1 MASDS
6 VMAARMQNE
15 MLGSAMKRLRKLG
28 LKKSQIAWA
37 SETTKE
43 DVKARLLELEL
54 ARTRR

>member
-1 MASDS
+1 MSDS
-6 VMAARMQNE
+6 AMAARMQDE
-15 MLGSAMKRLRKLG
+15 LLGNAMRRLRELG